1 MSAEGFC
8 SEREGFIGASCC
20 VGWDTG
26 AGAAFG
32 FAAATIERLC
42 KSR

>member
-8 SEREGFIGASCC
+8 SESVGFIGASCRA
-20 VGWDTG
+20 GWETG

-32 FAAATIERLC
+32 FAAATSERLC